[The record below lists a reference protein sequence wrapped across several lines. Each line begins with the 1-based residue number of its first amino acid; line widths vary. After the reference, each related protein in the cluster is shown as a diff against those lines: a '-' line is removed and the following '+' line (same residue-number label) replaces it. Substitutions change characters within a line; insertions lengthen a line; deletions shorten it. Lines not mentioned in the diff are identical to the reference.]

1 MSYDD
6 DLTASNSADEN
17 DEYGSDE
24 LDLDDDLD
32 SDDDEEMDWDE
43 NDEEPQ
49 G

>member
-6 DLTASNSADEN
+6 DLTASKGADED